1 MDSAR
6 RVSSGVLP
14 QHQIKTSSGALY
26 ALRGCWITD
35 CVTTEAGLSR
45 SLFVHIHEYIF
56 LYALSQ
62 PGKRGSST
70 VEDFSIGGNHGH
82 VPVMRDRMAALIAQ
96 KVEALGDRAVIVDA
110 TLGAGG
116 HTEFFLTTFP
126 EASVIGLDRDD
137 NALRDARARLE
148 RFGDRFLGVKTRFD
162 GLADVLSNDEG
173 RILDLARTEGIS
185 GALFDL
191 GVSSMQLDQV
201 ERGFAYRTD
210 APLDM
215 RMDATQGITAADV
228 LNTYSHGDIA
238 RVLKTYGDER
248 FAGKIASVVLK
259 EREKEPF
266 TTSARLVELLY
277 ATIPA
282 ATRRT
287 GGHPAKRT
295 FQALRVEVN
304 NELESLSN
312 VLPQITDALAVGGR
326 AVFMSYQSHED
337 KLVKKFFTELT
348 ASKTP
353 PGLPVDLPGTAPLF
367 KQITRGAETASEAEI
382 EENPRAAP
390 VKVRAI
396 ERIAEK

>member
-1 MDSAR
+1 MDD
-6 RVSSGVLP
+6 
-14 QHQIKTSSGALY
+14 Y
-26 ALRGCWITD
+26 
-35 CVTTEAGLSR
+35 
-45 SLFVHIHEYIF
+45 
-56 LYALSQ
+56 
-62 PGKRGSST
+62 
-70 VEDFSIGGNHGH
+70 SIAGNHGH
-82 VPVMRDRMAALIAQ
+82 VPVMRDRMATLIAGH
-96 KVEALGDRAVIVDA
+96 VREMGDRAVIVDA

-116 HTEFFLTTFP
+116 HAEHFLTVFP
-126 EASVIGLDRDD
+126 EARVIGLDRDE
-137 NALRDARARLE
+137 NALRDAGERLA

-162 GLADVLSNDEG
+162 GLAEVLATGEG
-173 RILDLARTEGIS
+173 DILDLARKEGIS

-215 RMDATQGITAADV
+215 RMDPTQGITAADI

-248 FAGKIASVVLK
+248 FAGKIASAVLK

-277 ATIPA
+277 DTIPA

-304 NELESLSN
+304 RELESLTN
-312 VLPQITDALAVGGR
+312 VLPQITDALNVGGR

-337 KLVKKFFTELT
+337 KLVKRFFTQLT
-348 ASKTP
+348 TSKTP
-353 PGLPVDLPGTAPLF
+353 PGLPVDLPGTAPRF
-367 KQITRGAETASEAEI
+367 RQVTRGAETASEAEI

-396 ERIAEK
+396 ERIAEHAENTEN

>member
-1 MDSAR
+1 M
-6 RVSSGVLP
+6 
-14 QHQIKTSSGALY
+14 
-26 ALRGCWITD
+26 
-35 CVTTEAGLSR
+35 
-45 SLFVHIHEYIF
+45 
-56 LYALSQ
+56 
-62 PGKRGSST
+62 
-70 VEDFSIGGNHGH
+70 EDFSIDGNHGH
-82 VPVMRDRMAALIAQ
+82 VPVMRDRMAALIAKQ
-96 KVEALGDRAVIVDA
+96 VEAMGENAVIVDA

-116 HTEFFLTTFP
+116 HSEFFLNTFP
-126 EASVIGLDRDD
+126 QARLIGLDRDE
-137 NALRDARARLE
+137 NALRDARARLAPFGE
-148 RFGDRFLGVKTRFD
+148 RFVGVQTRFD
-162 GLADVLSNDEG
+162 GLAEVLENEEG
-173 RILDLARTEGIS
+173 EIFDIAREHGIS

-215 RMDATQGITAADV
+215 RMDPSQGITAADI

-238 RVLKTYGDER
+238 RILKTYGDER
-248 FAGKIASVVLK
+248 FAGKIASAVLK

-266 TTSARLVELLY
+266 STSARLVELLY
-277 ATIPA
+277 DAIPA

-304 NELESLSN
+304 NELDSLKN
-312 VLPQITDALAVGGR
+312 VLPQITDALNVGGR

-337 KLVKKFFTELT
+337 KLVKKFFTDLT
-348 ASKTP
+348 TSKTP
-353 PGLPVDLPGTAPLF
+353 RGLPVDLPGTAPLF
-367 KQITRGAETASEAEI
+367 KQVTRGAETASEAEI

-396 ERIAEK
+396 ERITNQPGDRS